1 MYECCRAR
9 GCAGTTT
16 DDGIEEVTMQV
27 ILLERVQNLGELGDS
42 VKVKPGYARNYL
54 IPKGRAVIATA
65 ENVAEF
71 EARRADLERQEAES
85 LAAVQAR
92 AEALNGAQVTLS
104 RKTGEEGK
112 LFGSVGPQDIAD
124 ALTRQG
130 TPVARHEVRLLSDT
144 LRQVGDY
151 EVGVHLY
158 AEVEASITVHIVAE
172 E

>member
-1 MYECCRAR
+1 
-9 GCAGTTT
+9 
-16 DDGIEEVTMQV
+16 MQV

-54 IPKGRAVIATA
+54 IPQGRAVVATA
-65 ENVAEF
+65 ENLAEF
-71 EARRADLERQEAES
+71 EARRAELERQEAEA

-92 AEALNGAQVTLS
+92 AQALEGVEVTLA

-124 ALTRQG
+124 ALTEAG
-130 TPVARHEVRLLSDT
+130 KPVARHEVRLINDT

-151 EVGVHLY
+151 EVHVHLY
-158 AEVEASITVHIVAE
+158 ADVEASITVHVVAE

>member
-1 MYECCRAR
+1 
-9 GCAGTTT
+9 
-16 DDGIEEVTMQV
+16 MQV

-71 EARRADLERQEAES
+71 EARRADLERQEAEA

-112 LFGSVGPQDIAD
+112 LFGSVGTQDIAD
-124 ALTRQG
+124 ACLF
-130 TPVARHEVRLLSDT
+130 LLSDK
-144 LRQVGDY
+144 
-151 EVGVHLY
+151 
-158 AEVEASITVHIVAE
+158 AAWITGTELIVDGGLMALP
-172 E
+172 

>member
-1 MYECCRAR
+1 
-9 GCAGTTT
+9 
-16 DDGIEEVTMQV
+16 MQV

-54 IPKGRAVIATA
+54 IPQGRAVIATP
-65 ENVAEF
+65 ENVADF
-71 EARRADLERQEAES
+71 EAKRAELERQEAQALS
-85 LAAVQAR
+85 TVQAR
-92 AEALNGAQVTLS
+92 ADALEGKEITLA

-124 ALTRQG
+124 ALSETG
-130 TPVARHEVRLLSDT
+130 TPVSRNEVRLASDT

-151 EVGVHLY
+151 QVGVHLY
-158 AEVEASITVHIVAE
+158 ANVEASITVHIVAE

>member
-1 MYECCRAR
+1 
-9 GCAGTTT
+9 
-16 DDGIEEVTMQV
+16 MQV
-27 ILLERVQNLGELGDS
+27 ILLERIQNLGELGDS

-54 IPKGRAVIATA
+54 IPQGRAVIATTA
-65 ENVAEF
+65 NVAEF
-71 EARRADLERQEAES
+71 EAKRAELEQQEAQA
-85 LAAVQAR
+85 LAAVQSR
-92 AEALNGAQVTLS
+92 ADALEGKEITLA

-124 ALTRQG
+124 ALTESG
-130 TPVARHEVRLLSDT
+130 TPVSRNEVRLVNDT

-158 AEVEASITVHIVAE
+158 ANVEASITVHVVSE

>member
-1 MYECCRAR
+1 M
-9 GCAGTTT
+9 
-16 DDGIEEVTMQV
+16 TMQV
-27 ILLERVQNLGELGDS
+27 ILLERIQNLGELGDS

-65 ENVAEF
+65 ANVAEF

-92 AEALNGAQVTLS
+92 ADALNGAQVTLV

-112 LFGSVGPQDIAD
+112 LFGSIGPQDIAD
-124 ALTRQG
+124 ALTQQG

>member
-1 MYECCRAR
+1 
-9 GCAGTTT
+9 
-16 DDGIEEVTMQV
+16 MQV

-42 VKVKPGYARNYL
+42 VNVKPGFARNFL
-54 IPKGRAVIATA
+54 IPQGRAVVATK
-65 ENVAEF
+65 ENLAEF
-71 EARRADLERQEAES
+71 EARRAELERQEAEA

-92 AEALNGAQVTLS
+92 AAALEGVEVTLT

-124 ALTRQG
+124 ALTENG
-130 TPVARHEVRLLSDT
+130 TPVARHEVRLVGDT
-144 LRQVGDY
+144 LRQIGDY

-158 AEVEASITVHIVAE
+158 AGVEASITVRVVAE

>member
-1 MYECCRAR
+1 
-9 GCAGTTT
+9 
-16 DDGIEEVTMQV
+16 MQV

-71 EARRADLERQEAES
+71 EARRVDLERQEAES

-124 ALTRQG
+124 ALTLQG

>member
-1 MYECCRAR
+1 
-9 GCAGTTT
+9 
-16 DDGIEEVTMQV
+16 MQV

-54 IPKGRAVIATA
+54 IPRGRAVIATP

-71 EARRADLERQEAES
+71 EARRAQLERQEAEA

-92 AEALNGAQVTLS
+92 ADALEGAEVTLA

-112 LFGSVGPQDIAD
+112 LFGSVGPQDVAE
-124 ALTRQG
+124 ALTQAG
-130 TPVARHEVRLLSDT
+130 MPVARHEVRLPNDT
-144 LRQVGDY
+144 LRQVGDHQ
-151 EVGVHLY
+151 VGVHLY
-158 AEVEASITVHIVAE
+158 ADVEASITVHVVAE

>member
-1 MYECCRAR
+1 
-9 GCAGTTT
+9 
-16 DDGIEEVTMQV
+16 MQV

-42 VKVKPGYARNYL
+42 VKVKPGYARNFL
-54 IPKGRAVIATA
+54 IPQGRAAIATSA
-65 ENVAEF
+65 NLAEF
-71 EARRADLERQEAES
+71 EARRAELERQEAEA

-92 AEALNGAQVTLS
+92 AQALEGTEITIA

-124 ALTRQG
+124 ALTAVG
-130 TPVARHEVRLLSDT
+130 LEVGRHEVRLLSDT
-144 LRQVGDY
+144 LRQTGDY

-158 AEVEASITVHIVAE
+158 ADVEASITVHVVTE

>member
-1 MYECCRAR
+1 
-9 GCAGTTT
+9 
-16 DDGIEEVTMQV
+16 MQV

-42 VKVKPGYARNYL
+42 VKVKPGYARNFL
-54 IPKGRAVIATA
+54 IPQGRAVIATSA
-65 ENVAEF
+65 NLAEF
-71 EARRADLERQEAES
+71 EAKRAELERQEAEA

-92 AEALNGAQVTLS
+92 AQALEGTEVTIA

-124 ALTRQG
+124 ALTAAG
-130 TPVARHEVRLLSDT
+130 LEVGRHEVRLLSDT
-144 LRQVGDY
+144 LRQIGDY

-158 AEVEASITVHIVAE
+158 ADVEASITVHVVAE

>member
-1 MYECCRAR
+1 
-9 GCAGTTT
+9 
-16 DDGIEEVTMQV
+16 MQV

-54 IPKGRAVIATA
+54 IPQGRAVIATPG
-65 ENVAEF
+65 NVADF
-71 EARRADLERQEAES
+71 EAKRAELEGQEAQA
-85 LAAVQAR
+85 LGAVQAR
-92 AEALNGAQVTLS
+92 ADALEGKEITLA

-124 ALTRQG
+124 ALTETG
-130 TPVARHEVRLLSDT
+130 TPVSRNEVRLVNDT

-151 EVGVHLY
+151 QVSVHLY
-158 AEVEASITVHIVAE
+158 ASVEASITVHVVAE

>member
-1 MYECCRAR
+1 
-9 GCAGTTT
+9 
-16 DDGIEEVTMQV
+16 MQV

-54 IPKGRAVIATA
+54 IPQGRAVIATPA
-65 ENVAEF
+65 NVAEF
-71 EARRADLERQEAES
+71 EARRAQLEGQEAQA

-92 AEALNGAQVTLS
+92 ADALEGQEVTLV

-124 ALTRQG
+124 ALTEGG
-130 TPVARHEVRLLSDT
+130 TPVARNEVRLANDT
-144 LRQVGDY
+144 LRQIGDY

-158 AEVEASITVHIVAE
+158 ANVEASITVHIVSE
-172 E
+172 D

>member
-1 MYECCRAR
+1 M
-9 GCAGTTT
+9 
-16 DDGIEEVTMQV
+16 DDCIEDLTMQV

-54 IPKGRAVIATA
+54 IPQGRALIATA

-71 EARRADLERQEAES
+71 EAKREQLERQEAEA
-85 LAAVQAR
+85 LAVVQAR
-92 AEALNGAQVTLS
+92 ADALEGKEITLA

-124 ALTRQG
+124 ALSHAG
-130 TPVARHEVRLLSDT
+130 MPVSRHEVRLVNDT

-151 EVGVHLY
+151 EVRVHLY
-158 AEVEASITVHIVAE
+158 ANVEASITVHVVPE

>member
-1 MYECCRAR
+1 
-9 GCAGTTT
+9 
-16 DDGIEEVTMQV
+16 MQV

-54 IPKGRAVIATA
+54 IPQGRAVIATA

-71 EARRADLERQEAES
+71 EAKREQLERQEAEA
-85 LAAVQAR
+85 LAVVQAR
-92 AEALNGAQVTLS
+92 AAALEGKEVTLA
-104 RKTGEEGK
+104 RKIGEEGK

-124 ALTRQG
+124 ALTEAGLPVSRQ
-130 TPVARHEVRLLSDT
+130 EVRLLNDT
-144 LRQVGDY
+144 LRQVGDH

-158 AEVEASITVHIVAE
+158 ANVEASITVHIVPE

>member
-1 MYECCRAR
+1 
-9 GCAGTTT
+9 
-16 DDGIEEVTMQV
+16 MQV

-54 IPKGRAVIATA
+54 IPQGRAVIATPA
-65 ENVAEF
+65 NVAEF
-71 EARRADLERQEAES
+71 EARRAQLEDQEAQA

-92 AEALNGAQVTLS
+92 ADALEGQEVTLA

-124 ALTRQG
+124 ALTEGG
-130 TPVARHEVRLLSDT
+130 TPVARNEVRLANDT
-144 LRQVGDY
+144 LRQIGDY

-158 AEVEASITVHIVAE
+158 ADVEASITVHIVSE
-172 E
+172 D

>member
-1 MYECCRAR
+1 
-9 GCAGTTT
+9 
-16 DDGIEEVTMQV
+16 MQV

-54 IPKGRAVIATA
+54 IPQGRAVIATPA
-65 ENVAEF
+65 NVAEF
-71 EARRADLERQEAES
+71 EARRAQLEGQEAQA

-92 AEALNGAQVTLS
+92 ADALEGQEVTLV

-124 ALTRQG
+124 ALTEGG
-130 TPVARHEVRLLSDT
+130 TPVARNEVRLANDT
-144 LRQVGDY
+144 LRQIGDY

-158 AEVEASITVHIVAE
+158 ANVEASITVHVVSE
-172 E
+172 D

>member
-1 MYECCRAR
+1 
-9 GCAGTTT
+9 
-16 DDGIEEVTMQV
+16 MQV

-54 IPKGRAVIATA
+54 IPQGRAVIATA

-71 EARRADLERQEAES
+71 EARRAELERQEAEA
-85 LAAVQAR
+85 LALVQAR
-92 AEALNGAQVTLS
+92 AEALQGKEVTLA

-124 ALTRQG
+124 ALTEAG
-130 TPVARHEVRLLSDT
+130 TAVSRHEVRLINDT
-144 LRQVGDY
+144 LRQVGEH
-151 EVGVHLY
+151 EVRIHLY
-158 AEVEASITVHIVAE
+158 ADVESSITVHIISE

>member
-1 MYECCRAR
+1 L
-9 GCAGTTT
+9 
-16 DDGIEEVTMQV
+16 DDCIEDFTMQV

-54 IPKGRAVIATA
+54 IPQGRAVIATA

-71 EARRADLERQEAES
+71 EAKREQLERQEAEA
-85 LAAVQAR
+85 LAVVQAR
-92 AEALNGAQVTLS
+92 AAALEGKEVTLA
-104 RKTGEEGK
+104 RKIGEEGK

-124 ALTRQG
+124 ALTEAGLPVSRQ
-130 TPVARHEVRLLSDT
+130 EVRLLNDT
-144 LRQVGDY
+144 LRQVGDH

-158 AEVEASITVHIVAE
+158 ANVEASITVHIVPE

>member
-1 MYECCRAR
+1 MRA
-9 GCAGTTT
+9 ATTIA
-16 DDGIEEVTMQV
+16 DCIEDLTMQV

-54 IPKGRAVIATA
+54 IPQGRAVMATA
-65 ENVAEF
+65 ANVAEF
-71 EARRADLERQEAES
+71 ETRRAQLERQEAEA

-92 AEALNGAQVTLS
+92 AGALEGKEITLA

-124 ALTRQG
+124 ALTEAG
-130 TPVARHEVRLLSDT
+130 TAVSRNEVRLINDT
-144 LRQVGDY
+144 LRQVGDH
-151 EVGVHLY
+151 EVRIHLY
-158 AEVEASITVHIVAE
+158 ADVEASITVHIIPE

>member
-1 MYECCRAR
+1 
-9 GCAGTTT
+9 
-16 DDGIEEVTMQV
+16 MQV

-54 IPKGRAVIATA
+54 IPQGRAVIATP

-71 EARRADLERQEAES
+71 EARREALERQEAEA
-85 LAAVQAR
+85 LAQVQAM
-92 AEALNGAQVTLS
+92 AAALEGKEVTLA

-124 ALTRQG
+124 ALTEAG
-130 TPVARHEVRLLSDT
+130 MPVSRHEVRLIGDT
-144 LRQVGDY
+144 LRQVGDH

-158 AEVEASITVHIVAE
+158 ANVEASITVHIVPE

>member
-1 MYECCRAR
+1 
-9 GCAGTTT
+9 
-16 DDGIEEVTMQV
+16 MQV
-27 ILLERVQNLGELGDS
+27 ILLERIQNLGELGDS

-54 IPKGRAVIATA
+54 IPQGRAVIATSA
-65 ENVAEF
+65 NVADF
-71 EARRADLERQEAES
+71 EAKRAELEQQETQS

-92 AEALNGAQVTLS
+92 ADALEGKEITLA

-124 ALTRQG
+124 ALTESG
-130 TPVARHEVRLLSDT
+130 TPVSRNEVRLVNDS

-151 EVGVHLY
+151 DVGVHLY
-158 AEVEASITVHIVAE
+158 ANVEASITVHVVSE

>member
-1 MYECCRAR
+1 M
-9 GCAGTTT
+9 
-16 DDGIEEVTMQV
+16 TMQV

-54 IPKGRAVIATA
+54 IPQGRAAIATP
-65 ENVAEF
+65 ENVADF
-71 EARRADLERQEAES
+71 EARRAELEQQEAQA
-85 LAAVQAR
+85 LATVQAR
-92 AEALNGAQVTLS
+92 ADALEGKEITFA

-124 ALTRQG
+124 ALTESG
-130 TPVARHEVRLLSDT
+130 TPVSRTEVRLASDT

-151 EVGVHLY
+151 QVGVHLY
-158 AEVEASITVHIVAE
+158 ASVEASITVHIVAE